1 MRRSLIIGLLV
12 LVVSLAA
19 VSVASARAVRAFDD
33 SDIEYVEGDGRI
45 HATIRGALIGS
56 VQGTGTVTVTDLPD
70 RVRTK
75 ILVINETA
83 SWRLDENTTVYA
95 GENLRFRV
103 FRGKWRVKV
112 QGDGI
117 FVSMVGTGTLGFA
130 GEGRY
135 SLAGAPYR
143 PWPKEWTTLRLG
155 DDE

>member
-1 MRRSLIIGLLV
+1 MRRPLLISLLV
-12 LVVSLAA
+12 LVISLAA
-19 VSVASARAVRAFDD
+19 ASAASARVDRVFDD
-33 SDIEYVEGDGRI
+33 SDIEYIEGTGRI
-45 HATIRGALIGS
+45 HATMRGALIGS
-56 VQGTGTVTVTDLPD
+56 VQGTGTVTVTDVAD
-70 RVRTK
+70 RVKTQ

-83 SWRLDENTTVYA
+83 SWRLDETTTVYA

-117 FVSMVGTGTLGFA
+117 FVSIVGTGALGFA

-155 DDE
+155 DD

>member
-1 MRRSLIIGLLV
+1 MRRPLLISLIV
-12 LVVSLAA
+12 LVISLTA
-19 VSVASARAVRAFDD
+19 VSVASARAERGFDD
-33 SDIEYVEGDGRI
+33 SDIEYIEGTGRI
-45 HATIRGALIGS
+45 NATMRGALIGS

-70 RVRTK
+70 RVTTR

-83 SWRLDENTTVYA
+83 SWKLDEDTTVYA
-95 GENLRFRV
+95 GKNLRFRI

-117 FVSMVGTGTLGFA
+117 FVSIVGTGTLGFA

-143 PWPKEWTTLRLG
+143 PWPEEWTTLRLG
-155 DDE
+155 DE

>member
-1 MRRSLIIGLLV
+1 MRRPLFISLLALV
-12 LVVSLAA
+12 ISLTA
-19 VSVASARAVRAFDD
+19 VSVASARAERAFGD
-33 SDIEYVEGDGRI
+33 SDIEYIEGSGRI
-45 HATIRGALIGS
+45 HATMRGALIGS
-56 VQGTGTVTVTDLPD
+56 VQGAGTVTVSDLPD

-83 SWRLDENTTVYA
+83 SWKLDENTTVYA
-95 GENLRFRV
+95 GQNLRFRI

-117 FVSMVGTGTLGFA
+117 FVSIVGTGTLGFA

-143 PWPKEWTTLRLG
+143 PWPVKWTTLRLG
-155 DDE
+155 DE